1 MESESN
7 EALSNADSGMCLVVD
22 ATERTVKIVKK
33 EHGNPDYL
41 DLQPLTA
48 DQLANFGVRIAEADL
63 VDDDYIHCEL
73 CDAYYHSSCR
83 LHPLF
88 LVSDREVR
96 EETRPRDEQTL
107 PAFFEIRTSKIP
119 KAGFGV
125 FSKVDVPIGL
135 VFGPYQ
141 GLLLTDAKEADQ
153 QGYSW
158 ELRIEGKPS
167 KFVDGSHRYY
177 ANWMRFINSSRFE
190 SEQNLIAFQYNGS
203 VYYRVFRPINEGE
216 ELLVWYGKK
225 YGESLGVLSI
235 AQKSKKP
242 ILPISRNPF
251 VFV

>member
-1 MESESN
+1 MDSEIPDTIGN
-7 EALSNADSGMCLVVD
+7 VDSGKCLVVD
-22 ATERTVKIVKK
+22 AIERTVKIVKK

-48 DQLANFGVRIAEADL
+48 DQLSNFGIRIAEADL

-73 CDAYYHSSCR
+73 CDAYYHSSCF

-107 PAFFEIRTSKIP
+107 PAFFEIRASKIP
-119 KAGFGV
+119 KAGLGV

-135 VFGPYQ
+135 FLTEKC
-141 GLLLTDAKEADQ
+141 LLLTDANEADQ

-158 ELRIEGKPS
+158 ELRIDGKPS
-167 KFVDGSHRYY
+167 KFVDGSNRYY
-177 ANWMRFINSSRFE
+177 SNWMRFINSSRFE

-203 VYYRVFRPINEGE
+203 VYYRVFRPINEGD

-225 YGESLGVLSI
+225 YGESLGVLSVS
-235 AQKSKKP
+235 QKAKKQS
-242 ILPISRNPF
+242 LPISKNPF
-251 VFV
+251 VF